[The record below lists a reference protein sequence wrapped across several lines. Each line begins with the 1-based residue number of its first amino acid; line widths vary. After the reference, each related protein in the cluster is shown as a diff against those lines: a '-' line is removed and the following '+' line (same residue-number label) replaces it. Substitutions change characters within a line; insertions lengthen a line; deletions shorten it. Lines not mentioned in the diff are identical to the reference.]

1 MVEGAIACSVTGGL
15 LIRVVSTYGVGG
27 FAMIEA
33 RDSGESLIAG
43 GAEIAG
49 GADTDI
55 RPVEGWARGD
65 TDADAETGVGE
76 VGEEAGARL
85 SLLET
90 ARGIGTGKEDGELGC
105 GFCRSPGVTCVVE
118 ATVLILV
125 ACPVEGGIKTDS
137 DSNFGT
143 SKRTGD
149 DGGAGGGNGFSL
161 I

>member
-1 MVEGAIACSVTGGL
+1 MEGGAVACSVAGGL

-43 GAEIAG
+43 GATIAG

-65 TDADAETGVGE
+65 TDAEAETGVGE
-76 VGEEAGARL
+76 AGEEAGARL
-85 SLLET
+85 SLFET
-90 ARGIGTGKEDGELGC
+90 ARGIGTGKEDGGLGC
-105 GFCRSPGVTCVVE
+105 GFCRSPEVACVVG
-118 ATVLILV
+118 ATALILV
-125 ACPVEGGIKTDS
+125 ACPLKGGIKADS
-137 DSNFGT
+137 DSNFGI
-143 SKRTGD
+143 SKGAG

-161 I
+161 T